1 MGVADGRLERRA
13 SHTGEPPQE
22 RLEVEPLRRAQREL
36 DPARR
41 LFAIDRKTGGVRPA
55 VAERSKHAGEER
67 AQLGLEP
74 LIFEKQADN
83 AAHDFPQSSWPG
95 QEPCCARAAGPR
107 RTGMT
112 AER

>member
-1 MGVADGRLERRA
+1 MGVADGRLEQRA

-22 RLEVEPLRRAQREL
+22 RLEVEPLWHAQRKL
-36 DPARR
+36 DSTRR

-55 VAERSKHAGEER
+55 VAERSKHAGEQH

-74 LIFEKQADN
+74 LLIAQQADN
-83 AAHDFPQSSWPG
+83 AAHDFPQSSWLG
-95 QEPCCARAAGPR
+95 QEPCPRAAGPR
-107 RTGMT
+107 RTSMT